1 MGISDKQ
8 HQEFLPFSADFRCL
22 GREIRPAATG
32 NLYPFRLFSA
42 VWVEISQK
50 QARESLPFSAD
61 FHCLGRDMRTAT
73 MGISTFL
80 ADFRRLGREN
90 KPHPVKF
97 ITMPMK
103 RGFADKSTETQIN
116 IT

>member
-1 MGISDKQ
+1 MES
-8 HQEFLPFSADFRCL
+8 LPF
-22 GREIRPAATG
+22 RPI
-32 NLYPFRLFSA
+32 FA
-42 VWVEISQK
+42 VWVEISG
-50 QARESLPFSAD
+50 RWDLESLPFSAD
-61 FHCLGRDMRTAT
+61 FHCLGRDIRTVAL
-73 MGISTFL
+73 GNSTFL

-97 ITMPMK
+97 IMMPMK

>member
-1 MGISDKQ
+1 M
-8 HQEFLPFSADFRCL
+8 SADFRCL
-22 GREIRPAATG
+22 GRGMRPGGTW
-32 NLYPFRLFSA
+32 NLYPFRLIST
-42 VWVEISQK
+42 VWVEISG
-50 QARESLPFSAD
+50 RGLSESLPFRLISA
-61 FHCLGRDMRTAT
+61 FWVEICGRGAL
-73 MGISTFL
+73 GISTFS

-103 RGFADKSTETQIN
+103 RGFADKSTETQMN

>member
-1 MGISDKQ
+1 MESLPFRLIFAVWVEICGRGHWES
-8 HQEFLPFSADFRCL
+8 LPFSADFRCL
-22 GREIRPAATG
+22 GRDFPKADLG
-32 NLYPFRLFSA
+32 N
-42 VWVEISQK
+42 
-50 QARESLPFSAD
+50 
-61 FHCLGRDMRTAT
+61 
-73 MGISTFL
+73 STFL

-97 ITMPMK
+97 IMMPMK

>member
-1 MGISDKQ
+1 M
-8 HQEFLPFSADFRCL
+8 SADFRCL
-22 GREIRPAATG
+22 GRDIRTAALG
-32 NLYPFRLFSA
+32 
-42 VWVEISQK
+42 ISTL
-50 QARESLPFSAD
+50 SVD
-61 FHCLGRDMRTAT
+61 FHC
-73 MGISTFL
+73 
-80 ADFRRLGREN
+80 LGREN

>member
-1 MGISDKQ
+1 MNLYLFCCILPFSADFCLLGRDFPKAEPKIST
-8 HQEFLPFSADFRCL
+8 FSADFRCL
-22 GREIRPAATG
+22 GRDFRTAALG
-32 NLYPFRLFSA
+32 NFTFLTDFR
-42 VWVEISQK
+42 
-50 QARESLPFSAD
+50 
-61 FHCLGRDMRTAT
+61 CLGRDVRQAASRN
-73 MGISTFL
+73 STFL

-97 ITMPMK
+97 IMMPMK

>member
-1 MGISDKQ
+1 M
-8 HQEFLPFSADFRCL
+8 SADFRCL
-22 GREIRPAATG
+22 GRGIRAMVA
-32 NLYPFRLFSA
+32 
-42 VWVEISQK
+42 
-50 QARESLPFSAD
+50 
-61 FHCLGRDMRTAT
+61 
-73 MGISTFL
+73 GISTFS

-103 RGFADKSTETQIN
+103 RGFADKSTETQMN

>member
-1 MGISDKQ
+1 MRPGAAGIST
-8 HQEFLPFSADFRCL
+8 FSADFRCL
-22 GREIRPAATG
+22 GRDMRPGAAGISTFST
-32 NLYPFRLFSA
+32 NFRCLGRDVRTVDVGVST
-42 VWVEISQK
+42 
-50 QARESLPFSAD
+50 FSAD
-61 FHCLGRDMRTAT
+61 FC
-73 MGISTFL
+73 
-80 ADFRRLGREN
+80 RLGREN

>member
-1 MGISDKQ
+1 M
-8 HQEFLPFSADFRCL
+8 SADFRCL
-22 GREIRPAATG
+22 GRDMRQAASG
-32 NLYPFRLFSA
+32 
-42 VWVEISQK
+42 IST
-50 QARESLPFSAD
+50 FSAD
-61 FHCLGRDMRTAT
+61 FHCLGRDIRTVAL
-73 MGISTFL
+73 GNSTFL

-103 RGFADKSTETQIN
+103 RGFADKSTETQMN

>member
-1 MGISDKQ
+1 MSADFLCLGRDFQTVALGIST
-8 HQEFLPFSADFRCL
+8 FSTDFRCL
-22 GREIRPAATG
+22 GRDIRTVALG
-32 NLYPFRLFSA
+32 N
-42 VWVEISQK
+42 
-50 QARESLPFSAD
+50 
-61 FHCLGRDMRTAT
+61 
-73 MGISTFL
+73 STFL

-97 ITMPMK
+97 IMMPMK

>member
-1 MGISDKQ
+1 M
-8 HQEFLPFSADFRCL
+8 
-22 GREIRPAATG
+22 
-32 NLYPFRLFSA
+32 NLYLFQLIST
-42 VWVEISQK
+42 VWVEMSG
-50 QARESLPFSAD
+50 RWHCESLPFSAD
-61 FHCLGRDMRTAT
+61 FHCLGRDFRQAAL
-73 MGISTFL
+73 GISTFS
-80 ADFRRLGREN
+80 ADFCRLGREN

>member
-1 MGISDKQ
+1 M
-8 HQEFLPFSADFRCL
+8 SADFRCL
-22 GREIRPAATG
+22 GRDIRTG
-32 NLYPFRLFSA
+32 TLG
-42 VWVEISQK
+42 IST
-50 QARESLPFSAD
+50 FSAD
-61 FHCLGRDMRTAT
+61 FHCLGRDIRTVAL
-73 MGISTFL
+73 GNSTFL

-103 RGFADKSTETQIN
+103 RGFADKSTETQMN

>member
-1 MGISDKQ
+1 M
-8 HQEFLPFSADFRCL
+8 SADFRCL
-22 GREIRPAATG
+22 VEICGRGLRES
-32 NLYPFRLFSA
+32 LPFRQIFA
-42 VWVEISQK
+42 VWVEICG
-50 QARESLPFSAD
+50 RWLLESLPFSAD
-61 FHCLGRDMRTAT
+61 FHCLGRDFQTVAL
-73 MGISTFL
+73 GISTFL

-103 RGFADKSTETQIN
+103 RGFADKSTETQMN

>member
-1 MGISDKQ
+1 M
-8 HQEFLPFSADFRCL
+8 SADFCL
-22 GREIRPAATG
+22 
-32 NLYPFRLFSA
+32 
-42 VWVEISQK
+42 
-50 QARESLPFSAD
+50 
-61 FHCLGRDMRTAT
+61 LGRDIRTGVA
-73 MGISTFL
+73 GISTFS

-97 ITMPMK
+97 IMMPMK